1 MVHFIKSEQE
11 IGGSSLF
18 AKGSSLAM
26 LNSFFVH
33 ACMFSDFPQNRIQQ
47 ATIDDGEID
56 SVEGHASRS
65 DERYLLIKMI
75 FV

>member
-18 AKGSSLAM
+18 AKGSSLAV
-26 LNSFFVH
+26 LYSFFAH
-33 ACMFSDFPQNRIQQ
+33 ACMFSDYPQNRIHQ

-56 SVEGHASRS
+56 SIEGHASHN
-65 DERYLLIKMI
+65 DKRYLLIKMV